1 MNDTNPGI
9 QQDPVSIGEAASA
22 SGISTET
29 LRIWERRYGRP
40 TPIRLPSGHRRYP
53 ESEVIWLR
61 RMAEGLA
68 RGHRPGMLVRLSDEE
83 LDTLLEQR
91 KPGAPLPTWVE
102 SALDHIRA
110 FRGLEFRHLLDQVCT
125 EYTPVQVCDSCVAP
139 FLDAMGRAWA
149 DGRVDI
155 RHEHYASDQLED
167 WLRERRRAMG
177 GARSGPPLVLAAMT
191 GEQHGFGLEMVAFIC
206 AARGRA
212 FRLLGIDTPRDEI
225 VSAAQELDAPGVCV
239 SVSLAAGGVEMD
251 RRLADLRRALP
262 TEIELVVG
270 GAGARTIR
278 RGPRGI
284 LYVSDLAEFDAWL
297 AAERNSQNGGAAT
310 RSA

>member
-1 MNDTNPGI
+1 MTDQTPRIPQN
-9 QQDPVSIGEAASA
+9 PVSIGEAASA

-68 RGHRPGMLVRLSDEE
+68 RGHRPGMLVRLSEEE
-83 LDTLLEQR
+83 LDILLEQR
-91 KPGAPLPTWVE
+91 KPGAPLPSWVE
-102 SALDHIRA
+102 SALDHFRA
-110 FRGLEFRHLLDQVCT
+110 FRGLEFRHLLDQVCAD
-125 EYTPVQVCDSCVAP
+125 YTAVQICDSCVAP
-139 FLDAMGRAWA
+139 LLEAMGRAWV
-149 DGRVDI
+149 DGEVDI

-177 GARSGPPLVLAAMT
+177 GERVGPPLVLAALT

-225 VSAAQELDAPGVCV
+225 IQAAGELNAPAVGV

-262 TEIELVVG
+262 QEIELIVG

-284 LYVSDLAEFDAWL
+284 FYVNNLAEFDAWL
-297 AAERNSQNGGAAT
+297 AAEGQDQNGGATT

>member
-1 MNDTNPGI
+1 MTDAAPHI
-9 QQDPVSIGEAASA
+9 AQAPVSIGQAASA

-68 RGHRPGMLVRLSDEE
+68 HGHRPGMLVRLSTAE
-83 LDTLLEQR
+83 LDALLGQR
-91 KPGAPLPTWVE
+91 KPGAPLPSWVE
-102 SALDHIRA
+102 AALDHARA
-110 FRGLEFRHLLDQVCT
+110 FRGLEFRHLLDQICAD
-125 EYTPVQVCDSCVAP
+125 YSPAQICDSCVAP
-139 FLDAMGRAWA
+139 LLDAMGRAWV
-149 DGRVDI
+149 DGGIDV

-167 WLRERRRAMG
+167 WLRERRRAMDG
-177 GARSGPPLVLAAMT
+177 ERSGPPLVLAALA
-191 GEQHGFGLEMVAFIC
+191 GEQHGFGLEMVTFVC
-206 AARGRA
+206 ASRGRSY
-212 FRLLGIDTPRDEI
+212 RMLGIDTPRDEI
-225 VSAAQELDAPGVCV
+225 VEAARELNSPAVGV

-251 RRLADLRRALP
+251 RRLADLRRVLP
-262 TEIELVVG
+262 VGIELIVG

-278 RGPRGI
+278 RGPRGVH
-284 LYVSDLAEFDAWL
+284 YVSNVAEFDAWL
-297 AAERNSQNGGAAT
+297 ATEGQNGGAAT